1 MRNTHKTNVYF
12 LCKETKSLLKKHE
25 PTGINTK
32 KSDGTGNINTF
43 TQYFPAL
50 KARLIRDWTGRT
62 SGPDVSDR
70 PSRGQVHMFRSD
82 YVLLGTMG

>member
-12 LCKETKSLLKKHE
+12 LCKETKSLLRKHE

-82 YVLLGTMG
+82 YVLLDPMG

>member
-70 PSRGQVHMFRSD
+70 PSAGQAHVFLSD
-82 YVLLGTMG
+82 YVLLGPMG